1 MCFFAMYKLH
11 YGDNTMMQ
19 ALFNDICK
27 TGNVI
32 QKMLIGQENFRL
44 QMSSKYL
51 KYTFWMVKTPASLRI
66 SNDTKIQHHTQYSC
80 EIFMFMR

>member
-1 MCFFAMYKLH
+1 
-11 YGDNTMMQ
+11 
-19 ALFNDICK
+19 
-27 TGNVI
+27 
-32 QKMLIGQENFRL
+32 MLIGQENFRL

-66 SNDTKIQHHTQYSC
+66 SNHTKIQHHTQYSC